1 MAFIF
6 AFKLYT
12 GIGGVK
18 HRLHVCFKVL
28 ETCTCR
34 ASFESPSFSIISKCW
49 KEEKKKHRLCK
60 LIHIQVLLHLVSQC
74 EDSQSTHP
82 LIQSFHAEYFNSL
95 CTVDIVDIST
105 FEEYKTHFEK
115 YCVCPVSAGRS
126 WAWEFCKCICPG
138 RSFCS
143 RQSRDLKLLLAWA
156 LMWSGLTSRWGRF
169 S

>member
-1 MAFIF
+1 MKSTISTPEKLFLF
-6 AFKLYT
+6 VLYT
-12 GIGGVK
+12 GIGRVK

-34 ASFESPSFSIISKCW
+34 ASFDESQFLYKSANAERKRRRKTSFMQTHSYSSFAPFSFIV
-49 KEEKKKHRLCK
+49 R
-60 LIHIQVLLHLVSQC
+60 
-74 EDSQSTHP
+74 STHP

-115 YCVCPVSAGRS
+115 YSVCPVSAGRS

-143 RQSRDLKLLLAWA
+143 RQSRDLKLLLA
-156 LMWSGLTSRWGRF
+156 
-169 S
+169 